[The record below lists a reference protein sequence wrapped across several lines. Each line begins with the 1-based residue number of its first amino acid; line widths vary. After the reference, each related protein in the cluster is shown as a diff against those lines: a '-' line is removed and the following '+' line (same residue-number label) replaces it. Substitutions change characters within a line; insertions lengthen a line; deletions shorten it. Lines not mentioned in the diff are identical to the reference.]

1 MSDYEKVTNPFI
13 TLKKLSPNKTESSDK
28 NFKAELNTLPP
39 NVDND
44 VYRSN
49 LKKSNHSLY
58 SDERAEKLK
67 LGEVTNTLESYA
79 ITLLDI
85 DNIIYEYFINVIRPQ
100 VLDTHGS
107 IINVPVRHASPEKW
121 SAIKN
126 DGVYRDKKG
135 QIQRPMII
143 FTRSSMSR
151 DDSFIHFNKYLTS
164 PFVKKFDAK
173 NMYDKFSILNDMQP
187 VYEVHNITFPDHV
200 ILTYEFT
207 INTDYVEQMNQL
219 VEKIN
224 FASDDYWGDPKK
236 LKFRTS
242 VDSFSNTVESSADDD
257 RNVSTSFSMNVN
269 AYLLPE
275 VFDDRMTATRKVSKR
290 KVLWGTEAVSSDDPR
305 LTNNLVSGI
314 NTRSPAELGTK
325 IRILD
330 RLNHTLNLGG
340 PVDEYDIRLR
350 LDEEYYTIETEQES
364 YLISINKENEND
376 PYLIWDYEQS
386 EIFLRKNQ
394 EIYFSGGNI
403 RYHLKVNKKHI
414 DMFTIKVQ

>member
-1 MSDYEKVTNPFI
+1 MSDFEKVTNPFI
-13 TLKKLSPNKTESSDK
+13 TLKKLSPNKTETSQ

-44 VYRSN
+44 SYRSN
-49 LKKSNHSLY
+49 LKKSHHSLY

-67 LGEVTNTLESYA
+67 MGETTNSLESYA

-85 DNIIYEYFINVIRPQ
+85 DNIIYEYFVNVIRPQ
-100 VLDTHGS
+100 VLDTNGS

-121 SAIKN
+121 SAIRN

-135 QIQRPMII
+135 QVQRPMII
-143 FTRSSMSR
+143 FTRTSMSR
-151 DDSFIHFNKYLTS
+151 DDNFIHFNKYLTA

-200 ILTYEFT
+200 ILTYDFT

-242 VDSFSNTVESSADDD
+242 IDSFSNTVESSSDDD
-257 RNVSTSFSMNVN
+257 RNVSTTFSMNVN
-269 AYLLPE
+269 AYLIPE
-275 VFDDRMTATRKVSKR
+275 VFDDRMTATRQVSKR
-290 KVLWGTEAVSSDDPR
+290 KVLWGTEAVASDDPR
-305 LTNNLVSGI
+305 LTNNLVNSI
-314 NTRSPAELGTK
+314 DTRRSIEVGSK

-330 RLNHTLNLGG
+330 RLNNTLS
-340 PVDEYDIRLR
+340 VDDSVLEYDVRLR
-350 LDEEYYTIETEQES
+350 KDEEYYTLETANES
-364 YLISINKENEND
+364 YRISLNEENEND

-386 EIFLRKNQ
+386 EVYLRKNE
-394 EIYFSGGNI
+394 EIYFVSGNKT
-403 RYHLKVNKKHI
+403 YKLKTHKKYV
-414 DMFTIKVQ
+414 DMFTLSVQ